1 MEEPPAEF
9 TGGEV
14 LFTGG
19 TDWQALGRGGGV
31 KKKTDA
37 AATAALER
45 QANYPN
51 IITPM
56 RLSGLQVTP
65 PAVVLV
71 IMPLIAVVAAL
82 SAVYK
87 QDVRVRF
94 VAAGN
99 SSASCIVGAMDGRCF
114 TWGRNEV

>member
-1 MEEPPAEF
+1 MAEPPAF
-9 TGGEV
+9 AGGEV

-65 PAVVLV
+65 SAVVL
-71 IMPLIAVVAAL
+71 MPHHATDRGCRSTVTALTCRMSGCASLLLATPAQAA
-82 SAVYK
+82 S
-87 QDVRVRF
+87 
-94 VAAGN
+94 
-99 SSASCIVGAMDGRCF
+99 
-114 TWGRNEV
+114 

>member
-1 MEEPPAEF
+1 MAEPPAAF
-9 TGGEV
+9 AGGEV

-65 PAVVLV
+65 
-71 IMPLIAVVAAL
+71 
-82 SAVYK
+82 SAVSLMPHHAT
-87 QDVRVRF
+87 DRGCRSTVSGLR
-94 VAAGN
+94 AG
-99 SSASCIVGAMDGRCF
+99 CPGALRCCWQLQRKLHRRHDG
-114 TWGRNEV
+114 WPMLHLGQE